1 LLREDWLLLSW
12 SGMRKKQLA
21 QQLAKESRITAGAAA
36 DQVDRVVNDILQRMR
51 KGESAALPGLGTFHP
66 GAGDSFQF
74 EPGSRLHRAKK
85 ERP

>member
-1 LLREDWLLLSW
+1 
-12 SGMRKKQLA
+12 
-21 QQLAKESRITAGAAA
+21 
-36 DQVDRVVNDILQRMR
+36 VVNDILQRMR